1 MGSTRLPGKVLK
13 PVLGR
18 PLLAYHLDR
27 LKRSNLLAQ
36 IVVATTE
43 RDEDG
48 AIVALCGELE
58 VPVFRG
64 PEQDVLARYAGC
76 AAAFDADVVVRVTS
90 DCPLIEPALVDEA
103 VSVFLEA
110 EEPLDWLGLDRACY
124 PRGLDVEVVSRA
136 ALERAAAEATD
147 PAEREHVTL
156 HIYRRPDQFACRTH
170 GDGIARPNYRWCV
183 DEAADLDLITR
194 LIEHL
199 VPERPEFTWRDC
211 LEAMTAHPEWAD
223 INRQVRQ
230 RDSFDSG
237 SSGGGT

>member
-27 LKRSNLLAQ
+27 LKRANSLAQ

-43 RDEDG
+43 RDEDD
-48 AIVALCGELE
+48 AIVTLCGELG

-76 AAAFDADVVVRVTS
+76 AAAFDAAVVVRVTS

-103 VSVFLEA
+103 VGAYLEA
-110 EEPLDWLGLDRACY
+110 EEPPDWLGLDRACY
-124 PRGLDVEVVSRA
+124 PRGLDVEVVSRG
-136 ALERAAAEATD
+136 ALDRAAAEATD

-156 HIYRRPDQFACRTH
+156 YLYRRPDQFACRTY
-170 GDGIARPNYRWCV
+170 GDGTARPHYRWCV

-199 VPERPEFTWRDC
+199 VPERPEFTWQDC
-211 LEAMTAHPEWAD
+211 LEAMSAHPEWAD
-223 INRQVRQ
+223 INRHVRQ
-230 RDSFDSG
+230 RDSFGHD
-237 SSGGGT
+237 GGA